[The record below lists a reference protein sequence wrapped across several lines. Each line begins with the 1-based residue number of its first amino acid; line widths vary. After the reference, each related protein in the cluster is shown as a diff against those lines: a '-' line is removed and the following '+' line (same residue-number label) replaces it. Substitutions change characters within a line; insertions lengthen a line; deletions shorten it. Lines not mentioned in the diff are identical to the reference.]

1 MQGWVKNVVAIGLS
15 SGFLEPLE
23 STSIQLIMDGVSR
36 LTNMLPDRDFAPKL
50 AEEFNRQM
58 AYRYESVRDFII
70 LHYKL
75 GERRDSEFWRQCA
88 AMDIPDGLAHQIEL
102 FRQAGRVAI
111 LEPEGFLEPSW
122 ASLFLG
128 LGVLPERHDP
138 YIDLVDVEQVRRHL
152 WGVRDSIRR
161 AVERMPAH
169 GEFVARLANSQA
181 A

>member
-1 MQGWVKNVVAIGLS
+1 
-15 SGFLEPLE
+15 
-23 STSIQLIMDGVSR
+23 
-36 LTNMLPDRDFAPKL
+36 
-50 AEEFNRQM
+50 M

-75 GERRDSEFWRQCA
+75 GERRDSKFWRQCA

-102 FRQAGRVAI
+102 FKQAGRVTI

-138 YIDLVDVEQVRRHL
+138 YIDLVDIEQIRRHM

-161 AVERMPAH
+161 AVGQYAH
-169 GEFVARLANSQA
+169 PYRIRCQGGGRSGCLMDA
-181 A
+181 AAGPRGIRG